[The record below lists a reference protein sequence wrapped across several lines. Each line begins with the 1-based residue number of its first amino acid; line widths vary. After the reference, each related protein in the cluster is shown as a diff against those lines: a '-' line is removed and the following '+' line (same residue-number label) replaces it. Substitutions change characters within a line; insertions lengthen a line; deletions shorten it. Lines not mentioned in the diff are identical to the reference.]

1 MWRIPIRDSES
12 NPPHCFIDLVYT
24 VLKTT
29 FHDLFLAKCEDHFSW
44 SDSSKMWR
52 TLFMICFW
60 QNVKITF
67 HYLFLAK
74 CEDHFSWSV
83 SGKMWRPLFMICFWQ
98 NVKTAFHYLFLAK
111 CEDHFSWSVSGKSC
125 QSDQNRNTGIFPYG
139 YFKETVF
146 NICVGEKPS
155 MEWWYCCPLLFSPIK

>member
-1 MWRIPIRDSES
+1 MWFLLCFSSFFQFLWSSSVADPDSGFRVKSATLLYRSCLHRIEDHFSWSVSSKMWRLLFMI
-12 NPPHCFIDLVYT
+12 CFWQNVKI
-24 VLKTT
+24 T

-52 TLFMICFW
+52 TLFMIWFW

-83 SGKMWRPLFMICFWQ
+83 SGKMWRSLFMIWSSKMWRTLFMICF
-98 NVKTAFHYLFLAK
+98 
-111 CEDHFSWSVSGKSC
+111 
-125 QSDQNRNTGIFPYG
+125 
-139 YFKETVF
+139 
-146 NICVGEKPS
+146 
-155 MEWWYCCPLLFSPIK
+155 